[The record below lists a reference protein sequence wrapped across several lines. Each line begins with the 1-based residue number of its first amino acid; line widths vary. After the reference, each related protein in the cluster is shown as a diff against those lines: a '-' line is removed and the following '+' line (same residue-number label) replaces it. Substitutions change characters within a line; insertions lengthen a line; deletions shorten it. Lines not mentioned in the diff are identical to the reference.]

1 MDHTTQPPP
10 TDPVLQLQR
19 AVYDQIAHTLHAMLP
34 PPVAGTPEDPES
46 DPELALARR
55 DRAAIA
61 QAAALA
67 PANADEAEL
76 AAHYVAIGAHASDC
90 LRLAVQYAADTK
102 IATKLNAQSAA
113 MMRAAQAHRS
123 LLLRVQAV
131 RRKREANAATRDQ
144 DARTRDHVLR
154 MMMDALGNPPPAPAE
169 APPAPAEAQLPSPAP
184 AVVPAAAAPPRR
196 PVLRLV
202 ETGEPPDLSA
212 EADTYAMVHPRRARL
227 IRKLGRLPSN
237 WDFAAP
243 KPELVH
249 AIVTGKSPALL
260 ALDTPTDAPA

>member
-1 MDHTTQPPP
+1 MHYTTQPPP
-10 TDPVLQLQR
+10 TDPVLKLQR
-19 AVYDQIAHTLHAMLP
+19 AVYDQIAHALRAMLP
-34 PPVAGTPEDPES
+34 PLVAGTPEDPGS

-55 DRAAIA
+55 DHAAIA

-102 IATKLNAQSAA
+102 IATKLNTQSAA
-113 MMRAAQAHRS
+113 MMRSAQAHRS

-131 RRKREANAATRDQ
+131 RRKREANSATRDQ

-154 MMMDALGNPPPAPAE
+154 MMMDALDNLPPAPAE
-169 APPAPAEAQLPSPAP
+169 APLPSPAP

-202 ETGEPPDLSA
+202 ETGEQPDLSA
-212 EADTYAMVHPRRARL
+212 EADTYAIVHPRRARL
-227 IRKLGRLPSN
+227 IRKLGRLPRN

-260 ALDTPTDAPA
+260 ALDAPTDAPE